1 MWIAPAEV
9 SLASVMMAPMT
20 SQPVVPEL
28 RERAQALIEQMAG
41 AGAVLRDD
49 QLTAIEALVRDHRR
63 VLLVQRT
70 GWGKSAVYFAATRL
84 LRDGGAGPTLLVSPL
99 LALMRDQIAAAERI
113 GVRAAA
119 INSANTDEWSLVEDA
134 LAADSVDVLLI
145 SPERL
150 NAVDFRPLLD
160 DLAKRVGMLVV
171 DEAHCISDWGHDFRP
186 DYRRLLTLIERLPA
200 EVPVLATTATAND
213 RVTADVAAQLGTDP
227 LTLRGTLD
235 RESLRL
241 SVRSF
246 AGSAERLAWL
256 ADWVAGQDGSGIV
269 YCLTVAQTE
278 RVATWLQSQGIA
290 AAAYSGK
297 AEPSEREAVEAA
309 LKANELACVVAT
321 SALGMGYDKPD
332 LRFVVHLGMPDSPI
346 AYYQAI
352 GRAGRAVD
360 RADVVLVPTEA
371 DEAIWAYFERT
382 AMPPENQVRVV
393 LSALASA
400 GGPVSTAALERAAN
414 LSRGRLDAMLKILD
428 VDGAVRRVRGGWE
441 STGVAWEPDA
451 ARLARV
457 AAARRAEQ
465 DAMREYAS
473 TSECLMAFLRRQ
485 LDDPSAEACGRCA
498 NCTGFV
504 PADAPSTGTVAA
516 AEQFLRGLDTPL
528 PPRRQWPSGLGE
540 RKGKI
545 AADLQA
551 EEGRALAE
559 GRGTGWDAA
568 LDVLLADDV
577 DVSAPAAVVAVDE
590 VVDGLVKVLARWQW
604 AERPAWICPMPSRRR
619 SAVIEAVA
627 ERLGALG
634 RLPVHHALARE
645 GAGERYQEAQRNSLH
660 QASAALAGLHVRG
673 EVPSGAVLLIDDVTR
688 SGWTLT
694 SAAALLREAGAGRAL
709 PLVLRVDR

>member
-1 MWIAPAEV
+1 MSHAAAMMGFMTTTPQPD
-9 SLASVMMAPMT
+9 LA
-20 SQPVVPEL
+20 
-28 RERAQALIEQMAG
+28 ERAQALIEQMAG
-41 AGAVLRDD
+41 ASAVLRDD
-49 QLTAIEALVRDHRR
+49 QLTAIEAIVRDRRR

-84 LRDGGAGPTLLVSPL
+84 LREAGGGPTLLVSPL
-99 LALMRDQIAAAERI
+99 LALMRDQIVAAERI
-113 GVRAAA
+113 GVRAFA
-119 INSANTDEWSLVEDA
+119 INSANTAEWDAVTGSLSEDA
-134 LAADSVDVLLI
+134 VDVLLI

-150 NAVDFRPLLD
+150 NAVDFRPLLA
-160 DLAKRVGMLVV
+160 DLAERVGMLVI

-186 DYRRLLTLIERLPA
+186 DYRRLLTLIERLPSG
-200 EVPVLATTATAND
+200 VPVLATTATAND

-246 AGSAERLAWL
+246 AGPVVRMAWL
-256 ADWVAGQDGSGIV
+256 ADWIAARDGSGIV

-278 RVATWLQSQGIA
+278 RVAAWLQSRDIA

-297 AEPSEREAVEAA
+297 AEPDERERIEQQ
-309 LKANELACVVAT
+309 LKDNELACVVAT

-352 GRAGRAVD
+352 GRAGRAVE

-371 DEAIWAYFERT
+371 DEAIWSYFERT
-382 AMPPENQVRVV
+382 AMPPHDQVRVV
-393 LSALASA
+393 LQALSAAE
-400 GGPVSTAALERAAN
+400 GPVSTAALERAAN

-441 STGVAWEPDA
+441 STGVEWEPDA

-457 AAARRAEQ
+457 AEARRAEQ
-465 DAMREYAS
+465 EAMREYAS

-485 LDDPSAEACGRCA
+485 LDDPSAQPCGRCA

-504 PADAPSTGTVAA
+504 PSDTPSGETIAA
-516 AEQFLRGLDTPL
+516 SEAYLRGLDTPL
-528 PPRRQWPSGLGE
+528 FPRRQWPSGLPD

-545 AADLQA
+545 PADLQA

-559 GRGTGWDAA
+559 GRDTGWDAVLDVVLADGFHRRTPMNAEA
-568 LDVLLADDV
+568 LDI
-577 DVSAPAAVVAVDE
+577 
-590 VVDGLVKVLARWQW
+590 VVDGLVQVLARWRW
-604 AERPAWICPMPSRRR
+604 AQRPSWICPLPSRRR
-619 SAVIEAVA
+619 QDAVDAVA
-627 ERLGALG
+627 DRLGELG
-634 RLPVHHALARE
+634 RLPVHRPLVRDDR
-645 GAGERYQEAQRNSLH
+645 GQGYQEDMRNSLH
-660 QASAALAGLHVRG
+660 QASAALAGLRVDG
-673 EVPSGAVLLIDDVTR
+673 EVPAGPVLLIDDVVR

-694 SAAALLREAGAGRAL
+694 CATAVLRGAGAGRVL
-709 PLVLRVDR
+709 PLVLRVER

>member
-1 MWIAPAEV
+1 MMGAMSTPAPA
-9 SLASVMMAPMT
+9 T
-20 SQPVVPEL
+20 DL
-28 RERAQALIEQMAG
+28 RDRAQALIAQMAG
-41 AGAVLRDD
+41 PDAVLRED
-49 QLTAIEALVRDHRR
+49 QFTAIEALVAEHRR

-84 LRDGGAGPTLLVSPL
+84 LRDAGGGPTLLVSPL
-99 LALMRDQIAAAERI
+99 LALMRDQIAAAQRI
-113 GVRAAA
+113 GVRARA
-119 INSANTDEWSLVEDA
+119 INSANVDEWSQVEEA
-134 LAADSVDVLLI
+134 IAADAVDVLLI

-150 NAVDFRPLLD
+150 NAVDFRPLLAG
-160 DLAKRVGMLVV
+160 LAGRVGMLVV

-186 DYRRLLTLIERLPA
+186 DYRRLITLIERLPA

-213 RVTADVAAQLGTDP
+213 RVTADVATQLGTDP

-241 SVRSF
+241 SVRTF
-246 AGSAERLAWL
+246 PGAAARLAWL
-256 ADWVAGQDGSGIV
+256 ADWVAARDGSGII

-278 RVATWLQSQGIA
+278 RVAAWLQSRGIA

-297 AEPSEREAVEAA
+297 AEPAERERIEAQ

-360 RADVVLVPTEA
+360 RADVVLVPTES

-382 AMPPENQVRVV
+382 AMPAEDQVRLV
-393 LSALASA
+393 LDALASA

-428 VDGAVRRVRGGWE
+428 VDGAVARVRGGWE

-457 AAARRAEQ
+457 SAARRAEQ
-465 DAMREYAS
+465 EAMREYAS
-473 TSECLMAFLRRQ
+473 TSACLMAFLRRQ
-485 LDDPSAEACGRCA
+485 LDDASAEPCGRCA

-504 PADAPSTGTVAA
+504 PTDAPSPATVEA
-516 AEQFLRGLDTPL
+516 AEAFLRGLDTVL
-528 PPRRQWPSGLGE
+528 FPRRQWPSGLPD

-545 AADLQA
+545 RPELQA
-551 EEGRALAE
+551 EEGRALAD
-559 GRGTGWDAA
+559 GRGTGWDAVLDRLFASEGAADDEA
-568 LDVLLADDV
+568 LDA
-577 DVSAPAAVVAVDE
+577 
-590 VVDGLVKVLARWQW
+590 VVDGLVKVLARWSW
-604 AERPAWICPMPSRRR
+604 TERPAWICPLPSRRHG
-619 SAVIEAVA
+619 ALVDAVA
-627 ERLGALG
+627 DRVGALG
-634 RLPVHHALARE
+634 RLPVHRALARKDV
-645 GAGERYQEAQRNSLH
+645 GQGFQEDMRNSLH
-660 QASAALAGLHVRG
+660 QASAAVAGLHVTG
-673 EVPSGAVLLIDDVTR
+673 DVPAGPVLLIDDVAR

-694 SAAALLREAGAGRAL
+694 AAAALLREAGAGRVL
-709 PLVLRVDR
+709 PLVLRAER

>member
-1 MWIAPAEV
+1 
-9 SLASVMMAPMT
+9 MMAAMPATPTQSGM
-20 SQPVVPEL
+20 S
-28 RERAQALIEQMAG
+28 ERAQSLIEQMAG
-41 AGAVLRDD
+41 PTAVLRED
-49 QLTAIEALVRDHRR
+49 QLTAIESLVRDRRR

-84 LRDGGAGPTLLVSPL
+84 LRDAGAGPTLLVSPL
-99 LALMRDQIAAAERI
+99 LALMRDQIAAAGRI

-119 INSANTDEWSLVEDA
+119 INSANTEEWEGIA
-134 LAADSVDVLLI
+134 GRLAQDSIDVLLI

-150 NAVDFRPLLD
+150 NAVDFRPLLA
-160 DLAKRVGMLVV
+160 DLAARVGLLVV

-186 DYRRLLTLIERLPA
+186 DYRRLLTLIERLA
-200 EVPVLATTATAND
+200 ADVPVLATTATAND

-227 LTLRGTLD
+227 LTLRGGLD

-241 SVRSF
+241 SVRRFSGV
-246 AGSAERLAWL
+246 AARLAWL
-256 ADWVAGQDGSGIV
+256 ADWIASRDGSGIV

-278 RVATWLQSQGIA
+278 RVAAWLQSRGIA

-297 AEPSEREAVEAA
+297 APPEERELIEQQ

-360 RADVVLVPTEA
+360 RADVVLVPTES

-382 AMPPENQVRVV
+382 AMPPEDQVRVV
-393 LSALASA
+393 LDALDSA
-400 GGPVSTAALERAAN
+400 GGPVSSAMLEVAAN

-441 STGVAWEPDA
+441 ATGEVWEPDA
-451 ARLARV
+451 QRLSRV

-465 DAMREYAS
+465 DAMRAYA
-473 TSECLMAFLRRQ
+473 TTDECLMAFLRRQ
-485 LDDPSAEACGRCA
+485 LDDPVAQDCGRCA
-498 NCTGFV
+498 NCTGFL
-504 PADAPSTGTVAA
+504 ADDDPTAEAVAA
-516 AEQFLRGLDTPL
+516 AEGFLRGLDTPL
-528 PPRRQWPSGLGE
+528 PPRRQWPSGLGT
-540 RKGKI
+540 RTGRI
-545 AADLQA
+545 GPALQA

-559 GRGTGWDAA
+559 GRGTGWDEV
-568 LDVLLADDV
+568 LDVLLANGFDPSRPDDAAAL
-577 DVSAPAAVVAVDE
+577 DAAVG
-590 VVDGLVKVLARWQW
+590 GLVKVLARWSW
-604 AERPAWICPMPSRRR
+604 AQRPTWICTMPSRRR
-619 SAVIEAVA
+619 STAIEAVA

-634 RLPVHHALARE
+634 RLPVHRAL
-645 GAGERYQEAQRNSLH
+645 ERADKGQGYQEDMRNSMH
-660 QASAALAGLHVRG
+660 QASAALAGLHIADDVS
-673 EVPSGAVLLIDDVTR
+673 SGPVLLLDDVTR

-694 SAAALLREAGAGRAL
+694 AAAALLREAGARRVL

>member
-1 MWIAPAEV
+1 MPTPTDADLKA
-9 SLASVMMAPMT
+9 
-20 SQPVVPEL
+20 
-28 RERAQALIEQMAG
+28 RAQSLIEQMAG
-41 AGAVLRDD
+41 PAAVLRDD
-49 QLTAIEALVRDHRR
+49 QLTAISALVRDRRR

-84 LRDGGAGPTLLVSPL
+84 VRDAGGGPTLLVSPL
-99 LALMRDQIAAAERI
+99 LALMRDQIAAAQRI
-113 GVRAAA
+113 GVHAAA
-119 INSANTDEWSLVEDA
+119 INSANVEEWETVSA
-134 LAADSVDVLLI
+134 AIAADQVDVLLI

-150 NAVDFRPLLD
+150 NAVDFRPILD
-160 DLAKRVGMLVV
+160 DLATRVGMLVV

-200 EVPVLATTATAND
+200 DVPVLATTATAND

-246 AGSAERLAWL
+246 DGAAARLAWL
-256 ADWVAGQDGSGIV
+256 ADWVAARDGSGIV

-278 RVATWLQSQGIA
+278 RVAAWLQSQRIA

-297 AEPSEREAVEAA
+297 APPEEREQIEQQ
-309 LKANELACVVAT
+309 LKANQLACVVAT

-352 GRAGRAVD
+352 GRAGRAVE

-371 DEAIWAYFERT
+371 DEAIWDYFERT
-382 AMPPENQVRVV
+382 AMPPADQVQVV

-400 GGPVSTAALERAAN
+400 GGPVSTPALERAAN

-441 STGVAWEPDA
+441 STGAAWVPDA
-451 ARLARV
+451 QRLARV

-465 DAMREYAS
+465 DAMREYAA
-473 TSECLMAFLRRQ
+473 TSDCLMVFLRRQ
-485 LDDPSAEACGRCA
+485 LDDVSAQPCGRCA

-504 PADAPSTGTVAA
+504 PDDTPSAATVAE
-516 AEQFLRGLDTPL
+516 AEAFLRGLDTPL
-528 PPRRQWPSGLGE
+528 PPRRQWPSGLSG
-540 RKGKI
+540 RSGRI
-545 AADLQA
+545 TPALQA
-551 EEGRALAE
+551 AEGRALAE
-559 GRGTGWDAA
+559 GRGTGWDAP
-568 LDVLLADDV
+568 LDVLLRNGFDPTRDAQ
-577 DVSAPAAVVAVDE
+577 ALE
-590 VVDGLVKVLARWQW
+590 TVVDGLVKVLARWSW
-604 AERPAWICPMPSRRR
+604 ERRPEWICVMPSRRHAAAI
-619 SAVIEAVA
+619 SDVAV
-627 ERLGALG
+627 RLGELG
-634 RLPVHHALARE
+634 RLRVHQPLVRDDTGQA
-645 GAGERYQEAQRNSLH
+645 YQEDMRNSLH
-660 QASAALAGLHVRG
+660 QAGAALAGLRIDG
-673 EVPSGAVLLIDDVTR
+673 PVPQGPALLIDDVTR

-694 SAAALLREAGAGRAL
+694 AAAALLREAGAELVL
-709 PLVLRVDR
+709 PLVLRVER

>member
-1 MWIAPAEV
+1 MSTTPTQPPQPTEAE
-9 SLASVMMAPMT
+9 LA
-20 SQPVVPEL
+20 
-28 RERAQALIEQMAG
+28 ERAQALIEQMAG
-41 AGAVLRDD
+41 SSAVLRDD

-70 GWGKSAVYFAATRL
+70 GWGKSAVYFVATRL
-84 LRDGGAGPTLLVSPL
+84 LRDSGTGPTLLVSPL

-113 GVRAAA
+113 GVRAVA
-119 INSANTDEWSLVEDA
+119 INSANVDEWESVAGDLSSDT
-134 LAADSVDVLLI
+134 VDVLLI

-200 EVPVLATTATAND
+200 DVPVLATTATAND

-241 SVRSF
+241 SVRHF
-246 AGSAERLAWL
+246 EGSAPRLAWL
-256 ADWVAGQDGSGIV
+256 ADWVAAREGSGII

-278 RVATWLQSQGIA
+278 RVAAWLQSRGIA

-297 AEPSEREAVEAA
+297 AEPEERERIEAA
-309 LKANELACVVAT
+309 LKANELTCVVAT

-382 AMPPENQVRVV
+382 AMPPEDQVQVV
-393 LSALASA
+393 LDALRSA
-400 GGPVSTAALERAAN
+400 GGPVSTASLERAAN

-428 VDGAVRRVRGGWE
+428 VDGAVSRVRGGWE
-441 STGVAWEPDA
+441 STGAAWQPDA

-465 DAMREYAS
+465 DAMREYAA
-473 TSECLMAFLRRQ
+473 TAECLMAYLRGQ
-485 LDDPSAEACGRCA
+485 LDDPSAQPCGRCA
-498 NCTGFV
+498 NCTGFM
-504 PADAPSTGTVAA
+504 ADDAPSTATVEAA
-516 AEQFLRGLDTPL
+516 GAFLRGLDTPL
-528 PPRRQWPSGLGE
+528 FPRRQWPSGMGT
-540 RKGKI
+540 RSGRIKP
-545 AADLQA
+545 DLQA
-551 EEGRALAE
+551 GEGRALAE
-559 GRGTGWDAA
+559 GRGTGWDEPLDVVLADSFDARSAEGAAA
-568 LDVLLADDV
+568 LEA
-577 DVSAPAAVVAVDE
+577 
-590 VVDGLVKVLARWQW
+590 VVDGIVKVLARWPW
-604 AERPAWICPMPSRRR
+604 AQRPAWICPMPSRRH
-619 SAVIEAVA
+619 AAAIAAIA
-627 ERLGALG
+627 ERVGSLG
-634 RLPVHHALARE
+634 RLPVHRALARDDL
-645 GAGERYQEAQRNSLH
+645 GQAFQEDMRNSLH
-660 QASAALAGLHVRG
+660 QASAAVKGLRVEG
-673 EVPSGAVLLIDDVTR
+673 EVPAGPVLLIDDITR

-694 SAAALLREAGAGRAL
+694 VAGALLREGGADLVL
-709 PLVLRVDR
+709 PLVLRVER

>member
-1 MWIAPAEV
+1 MSQPSA
-9 SLASVMMAPMT
+9 MMAAMAT
-20 SQPVVPEL
+20 SSTQPDL
-28 RERAQALIEQMAG
+28 ARRAQALIEQMAG
-41 AGAVLRDD
+41 PAAVLRDD
-49 QLTAIEALVRDHRR
+49 QLTAIAALVSEHRR

-84 LRDGGAGPTLLVSPL
+84 LRDAGGGPTLLVSPL
-99 LALMRDQIAAAERI
+99 LALMRDQVAAAERI

-119 INSANTDEWSLVEDA
+119 INSANVDEWAAIEELLARDA
-134 LAADSVDVLLI
+134 VDVLLI

-150 NAVDFRPLLD
+150 NAVDFRPLLA
-160 DLAKRVGMLVV
+160 DLAGRVGMLVV

-200 EVPVLATTATAND
+200 AVPVLATTATAND

-246 AGSAERLAWL
+246 AGPAARLAWL
-256 ADWVAGQDGSGIV
+256 ADWVASRDGSGIV

-278 RVATWLQSQGIA
+278 RVAAWLQSQGIP

-297 AEPSEREAVEAA
+297 AAPEEREQIEAQ
-309 LKANELACVVAT
+309 LKANELTCVVAT

-360 RADVVLVPTEA
+360 RADVVLVPTES

-382 AMPPENQVRVV
+382 AMPPEDQVRVV
-393 LSALASA
+393 LDALASA
-400 GGPVSTAALERAAN
+400 GGPVSTALLERAAN

-428 VDGAVRRVRGGWE
+428 VDGSVRRVRGGWE

-457 AAARRAEQ
+457 SAARRAEQ
-465 DAMREYAS
+465 EAMREYAA
-473 TSECLMAFLRRQ
+473 TSQCLMAYLRRQ
-485 LDDPSAEACGRCA
+485 LDDPSADKCGRCA

-504 PADAPSTGTVAA
+504 GDDAPAPDTVAA
-516 AEQFLRGLDTPL
+516 AEAFLRGLDTPL
-528 PPRRQWPSGLGE
+528 IPRRQWPSGLAD

-545 AADLQA
+545 PAALQA

-559 GRGTGWDAA
+559 GRGTGWDAV
-568 LDVLLADDV
+568 LDVLLADDF
-577 DVSAPAAVVAVDE
+577 APHAPGAAEALDAA
-590 VVDGLVKVLARWQW
+590 VDGLVRVLARWSW
-604 AERPAWICPMPSRRR
+604 AERPAWICPLPSRRR
-619 SAVIEAVA
+619 SIVIAAVA
-627 ERLGALG
+627 ERLGSLG
-634 RLPVHHALARE
+634 RLPVHRPLVRDDT
-645 GAGERYQEAQRNSLH
+645 GRGYQEDMRNSLH
-660 QASAALAGLHVRG
+660 QVSAAAAGVQVAG
-673 EVPSGAVLLIDDVTR
+673 EVPPGAVLLIDDVTR

-694 SAAALLREAGAGRAL
+694 TAAALLRDAGAGRVL
-709 PLVLRVDR
+709 PLVLRVER